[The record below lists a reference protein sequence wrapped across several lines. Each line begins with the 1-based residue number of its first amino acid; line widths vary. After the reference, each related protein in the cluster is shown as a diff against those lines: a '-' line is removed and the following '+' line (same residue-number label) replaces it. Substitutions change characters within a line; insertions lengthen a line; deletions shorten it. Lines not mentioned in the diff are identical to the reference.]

1 MTLSKA
7 AQSVENKDYQPSTSS
22 FKKNWEQYKKHLLLV
37 LAGVCLLF
45 WWLGIQGKVSWV
57 PAVGNWLPLIGGL
70 ALVGEQLIKLIS

>member
-7 AQSVENKDYQPSTSS
+7 QAVDYQPPTSS
-22 FKKNWEQYKKHLLLV
+22 FKKKWSWEQQKKHLLLV
-37 LAGVCLLF
+37 IAGFCLLF
-45 WWLGIQGKVSWV
+45 WWLGVQGKVSWV